1 MSTKKLQILT
11 PIVTSVNGETGDV
24 TVATKTSE
32 LTNDSGFAT
41 TTYVDTSVAG
51 LVDSAPETLDT
62 LNELSAALG
71 NDPNFA
77 TTVANQIGTKVD
89 KVDGKGL
96 STNDYTTAEKDKLSG
111 IATGANKTTVDSALS
126 TTSTNPVQNKVI
138 NTALAGKANSTHTHS
153 ASDITSG
160 VFGLNKGGTG
170 SGTDLANAPRNAV
183 IRKAGNSD
191 DYLYYTTTKSGAM
204 YADSENGTPV
214 FGTLPIAQGGTG
226 SSTSLKD
233 APNGAIIRKLSDDT
247 NNQLWYTATAS
258 GAFYSTGA
266 NVPAKFGTL
275 PIAQGGTGSTTASD
289 ARTNLGI
296 TPANIG
302 ALSTGGGTLT
312 GNLTISHDSNPLLR
326 LRKGT
331 VDAYM
336 QVFSS
341 NSVNRLSMGFS
352 SAKSLSVDENGCLIL
367 SSAMYGTTLPTA
379 GKAGRI
385 FFKKV

>member
-89 KVDGKGL
+89 KVNGKGL
-96 STNDYTTAEKDKLSG
+96 STNDYTTAEKNKLSG
-111 IATGANKTTVDSALS
+111 IETGANKTMVDSALS

-138 NTALAGKANSTHTHS
+138 NTALSGKASSTHTHK

-160 VFGLNKGGTG
+160 AFGLTQGGTG
-170 SGTDLANAPRNAV
+170 SVSGLADAPRNA
-183 IRKAGNSD
+183 IIKKAGNAD
-191 DYLYYTTTKSGAM
+191 DYLYYTATGNGAM
-204 YADSENGTPV
+204 YAESDNGTPV
-214 FGTLPIAQGGTG
+214 FGTLPLAQGGTG
-226 SSTSLKD
+226 SNTSLKD
-233 APNGAIIRKLSDDT
+233 APNGAIIRKLSDDK
-247 NNQLWYTATAS
+247 NNQLYYTATAS
-258 GAFYSTGA
+258 GAFYSTGE
-266 NVPAKFGTL
+266 NVLAKFGTL
-275 PIAQGGTGSTTASD
+275 PVAQGGTGAITAAA

-296 TPANIG
+296 TPANIR
-302 ALSTGGGTLT
+302 ALSTSGGTLT
-312 GNLTISHDSNPLLR
+312 GNVTIQKDSNPWLR
-326 LRKGT
+326 LQQGDT
-331 VDAYM
+331 NAYI
-336 QVFSS
+336 QSFTS
-341 NSVNRLSMGFS
+341 NSVQRLSMGFGS
-352 SAKSLSVDENGCLIL
+352 EKSISVDANGCLLL
-367 SSAMYGTTLPTA
+367 SSGMYGTTLPTA
-379 GKAGRI
+379 GTAGRL